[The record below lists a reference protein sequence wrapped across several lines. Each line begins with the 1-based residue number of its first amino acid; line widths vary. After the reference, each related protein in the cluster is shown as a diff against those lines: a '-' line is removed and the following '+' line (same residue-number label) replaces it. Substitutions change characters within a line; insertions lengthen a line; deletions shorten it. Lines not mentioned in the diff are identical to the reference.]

1 MYTWS
6 KCIISLNEQW
16 QTNLFSVT
24 ARGITTIYK
33 KLGFYLIYVIKYY
46 FFLVTFYK
54 KNQLKVD
61 QFPSFPH

>member
-1 MYTWS
+1 MNNG
-6 KCIISLNEQW
+6 KQR
-16 QTNLFSVT
+16 NLFSVT